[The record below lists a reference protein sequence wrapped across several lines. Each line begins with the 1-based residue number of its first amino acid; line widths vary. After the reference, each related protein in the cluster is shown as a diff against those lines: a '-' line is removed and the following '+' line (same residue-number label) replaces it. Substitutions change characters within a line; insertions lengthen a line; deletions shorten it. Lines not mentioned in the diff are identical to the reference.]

1 MQRRLILS
9 VLPVAALAACAGL
22 PGSDPLNVSV
32 VGIEALPGQGLELR
46 LAVKLRVQNPND
58 RPVDFDGVSLNL
70 EVRGSD
76 FASGVSPE
84 RGSVPRFGETVIV
97 VPVTVSA
104 MSMLRQAYGLSQ
116 GGNNQI
122 DYLLRGRLAGS
133 GFGGVRFESRGAFEL
148 PMGATTPG

>member
-1 MQRRLILS
+1 MRKRVILS
-9 VLPVAALAACAGL
+9 MMLAAVLAGCAGV

-32 VGIEALPGQGLELR
+32 VGIEPLQGQGLELR

-84 RGSVPRFGETVIV
+84 RGTVPRFGETVIV

-104 MSMLRQAYGLSQ
+104 MSMLRQAYSLSQ

-148 PMGATTPG
+148 PKGAGTPG